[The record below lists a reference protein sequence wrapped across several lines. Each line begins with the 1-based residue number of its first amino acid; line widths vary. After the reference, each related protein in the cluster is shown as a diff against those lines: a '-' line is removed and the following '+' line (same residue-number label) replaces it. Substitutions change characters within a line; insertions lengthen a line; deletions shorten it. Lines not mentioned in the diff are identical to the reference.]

1 MATKL
6 LIVQCAALSEPPD
19 VPELTWRRA
28 GSVFPAVTCVVQ
40 ASFRTAAP
48 PASHG
53 MVANGRY
60 FRELAKPMFWE
71 QSSRLVAGRR
81 FWRGFREA
89 GGTVGL
95 LFWQQSLGEDTDML
109 LSPAP
114 IHKHHGGM
122 IQDCD
127 SQPADL
133 YEQLCAE
140 LGRPFKLRQYWG
152 PLATPKVG
160 EWIAEAVAAVLARAD
175 APDLILTYLPTLDYA
190 LQRRDPTGGHRKI
203 AASRAALAGQ
213 LQRLRSA
220 AGAAGYDLL
229 VFGDYAIAPVRGTVF
244 PNRALREAG
253 LMATRD
259 VRGMLYP
266 DFHTSDA
273 FAVVDHEVAHVYC
286 RDGAASAAKAALAE
300 HPGVSNVIDREAQR
314 DIGLAH
320 PNSGE
325 LVIVA
330 EPGRWLAYPWWTDAA
345 REPDYARHVDIH
357 NKPGYD
363 PCELFFGWPPMSVS
377 RDTGKVR
384 GSHGRT
390 GEGREVVW
398 AATFEPDEEPA
409 DLVALAAATGRWL
422 EKE

>member
-190 LQRRDPTGGHRKI
+190 LQRRDPTGGHRH
-203 AASRAALAGQ
+203 
-213 LQRLRSA
+213 
-220 AGAAGYDLL
+220 
-229 VFGDYAIAPVRGTVF
+229 V
-244 PNRALREAG
+244 
-253 LMATRD
+253 AT
-259 VRGMLYP
+259 
-266 DFHTSDA
+266 
-273 FAVVDHEVAHVYC
+273 
-286 RDGAASAAKAALAE
+286 
-300 HPGVSNVIDREAQR
+300 
-314 DIGLAH
+314 
-320 PNSGE
+320 
-325 LVIVA
+325 
-330 EPGRWLAYPWWTDAA
+330 
-345 REPDYARHVDIH
+345 
-357 NKPGYD
+357 
-363 PCELFFGWPPMSVS
+363 
-377 RDTGKVR
+377 
-384 GSHGRT
+384 
-390 GEGREVVW
+390 
-398 AATFEPDEEPA
+398 
-409 DLVALAAATGRWL
+409 
-422 EKE
+422 